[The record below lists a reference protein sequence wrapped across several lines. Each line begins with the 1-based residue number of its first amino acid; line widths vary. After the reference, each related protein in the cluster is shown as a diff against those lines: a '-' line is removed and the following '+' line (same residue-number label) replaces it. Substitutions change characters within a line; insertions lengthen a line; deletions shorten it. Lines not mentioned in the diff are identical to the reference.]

1 MSSGNVICFKGLKI
15 VFIYLYIYIYILY
28 KLYFFVLLET
38 NVSQMWFY
46 GLVLAPLMLK
56 LIVV

>member
-15 VFIYLYIYIYILY
+15 VFIYLYIYILY